1 MKSCLWCHW
10 LDTSVKKNKV
20 AKECESCNQLTKSNF
35 KKRGRHNHENEKKN
49 K

>member
-10 LDTSVKKNKV
+10 LEYSINQNKL

-35 KKRGRHNHENEKKN
+35 IKRGNRHENEKKN